1 MVNLQMAPDRFKA
14 FKLAERERLRERE
27 REITMRMVEERER
40 GGQEAN

>member
-14 FKLAERERLRERE
+14 FKLAERERE
-27 REITMRMVEERER
+27 REIIQIRMRTVEKRER